1 MCGKN
6 SLHSDPGG
14 SFTGSGENKMLPF
27 FSQSESTELKALI
40 LARMELIKIEL
51 TFCRLSDLNR
61 LNTELI
67 LLRHLSRKVLK

>member
-1 MCGKN
+1 
-6 SLHSDPGG
+6 
-14 SFTGSGENKMLPF
+14 MLPF